1 MGNDP
6 VRKGNDNKINIEKN
20 KEKSKRLNK
29 KISKEINKEKV
40 KK

>member
-6 VRKGNDNKINIEKN
+6 VRKGNGNKIKIEKN

-29 KISKEINKEKV
+29 KISKGINKEEK
-40 KK
+40 